1 MDNLEPAAVQVLEVD
16 QPVRLVV
23 DLLADLGGVQA
34 ETSRA
39 AAGVLAAARECKV
52 VEAKLE
58 GINQVAANLVAVGNP
73 AAGSLAVDNQAVDS
87 LVGDLDREP
96 RKPPNSQQ
104 DCGDRRQHP
113 VALALR

>member
-23 DLLADLGGVQA
+23 DLLVDLGGVQA
-34 ETSRA
+34 ETSRE

-58 GINQVAANLVAVGNP
+58 GINLVAANLVAVG
-73 AAGSLAVDNQAVDS
+73 NQAVDS

-113 VALALR
+113 VALAVR